1 MMSFV
6 LLSRSAVQMINYQI
20 MSVTEFDKYAV
31 AIL

>member
-6 LLSRSAVQMINYQI
+6 LLSCSAVLMIDFQI

-31 AIL
+31 AML